1 MAMGSHLRA
10 IKQGSKM
17 IRFAFFNG
25 RNNYYVNCWLPNS
38 YWGELLMKKCM
49 ITNHLE

>member
-17 IRFAFFNG
+17 TRFAFFNG
-25 RNNYYVNCWLPNS
+25 RKIIMLTVGSQIPT
-38 YWGELLMKKCM
+38 GE
-49 ITNHLE
+49 NF